1 MLLNEAQGGDVTF
14 DEEGKYLFRKCHT
27 DNIMDYFDEKLN
39 TRGLLLPILK
49 SATSTH
55 WKSQSKVAINR
66 KTSYSYTPT
75 KVHYH

>member
-55 WKSQSKVAINR
+55 
-66 KTSYSYTPT
+66 
-75 KVHYH
+75 